1 MGSMVKAAIRGT
13 ASTLFGLATL
23 LTAALCAW
31 GLTSNQR
38 GSVPPDIP
46 QAAASAKNYILQ
58 RPIDAAGWIARA
70 DADFAT
76 IPNTVT
82 PLANQAITVAA
93 TLAPV
98 DPQVIR
104 ARMFLALKL
113 GDTVSGLS
121 HAANIATMFPTE
133 SRDAFSILRAYSS
146 DPNWPA
152 FFQAQLT
159 AGWPAAEAFLIDSCQ
174 SGATVGTLL
183 TIAQPIIRRQPL
195 SENTVTCIGTKAI
208 SEGLIPTAYWLW
220 LNALATLPTP
230 LGNVFNGDFEQPSAG
245 RLFDWRITAGGDYR
259 EGFAAAIRP
268 DDSRGSRNKVLLVRF
283 NGRALKPPVAQQFL
297 ALAPGRYTLSYSR
310 RDIGLSAPASS
321 SWALRC
327 VPPAVAPTLGA
338 ATQQSTQ
345 TGWIKLT
352 QDVVIPEGCSGQL
365 LDLELGNRLQLA
377 QGLQGSVLF
386 DDVSIVR
393 R

>member
-1 MGSMVKAAIRGT
+1 MRSTVKAAIRGT

-23 LTAALCAW
+23 LTAALCVW

-38 GSVPPDIP
+38 GSLPPDLP

-152 FFQAQLT
+152 FFQTQLT

-230 LGNVFNGDFEQPSAG
+230 MGNVFNGDFEQPSAG

-268 DDSRGSRNKVLLVRF
+268 DDSRGSRNKVLMVRF
-283 NGRALKPPVAQQFL
+283 NGRAMRPPIAQQFL
-297 ALAPGRYTLSYSR
+297 ALAPGRYALSYNAR
-310 RDIGLSAPASS
+310 EIALSMPGSVN
-321 SWALRC
+321 WTLRC
-327 VPPAVAPTLGA
+327 VPPALSPVLA
-338 ATQQSTQ
+338 AVQKQPAAAGWFNYTQ
-345 TGWIKLT
+345 TI
-352 QDVVIPEGCSGQL
+352 VIPAGCGGQL
-365 LDLELGNRLQLA
+365 LDLDLGNRLQLA

-386 DDVSIVR
+386 DDVTISR
-393 R
+393 Q